1 MKIELSRF
9 IKHALYINGTAFRFT
24 KIGIIVF
31 IFQTSLLIQTGFSQ
45 TPDAFVKINRLDK
58 IIKIIDQ
65 SVVSAPAKTAASSS
79 PGAMIK
85 GLFQGTDWID
95 PSRSIIIGITFASVQ
110 PDILFFI
117 PFVKPNEN
125 FRTSYNA
132 IKGSDYYIISLSSGQ
147 QKNIVNKKMLAALKN
162 AAQSKADALISI
174 EIEVKRLLDGRDAQI
189 RQLIQN
195 MPLSSGDP
203 AVNSMMLTPA
213 EMRMALLKM
222 LAKARQLER
231 ITANTDFDDQIFKT
245 AFKLRAIDGSEM
257 AQLFDSG
264 GNQSFL
270 QGYQPESQIR
280 FQSHSFDVKGM
291 IELFNACFGS
301 VYAKSGVDF
310 DTILKISPYFTGET
324 AGGISYNR
332 NRMSFEMI
340 SVIKKKQ
347 STENFTETVYLPW
360 LLEYS
365 RNMSQILET
374 QIEGQMRPIYTR
386 TLDSTV
392 SGHKVVGVK
401 GQWPVLGA
409 NTGDAWMTYRM
420 RITTVGNFLI
430 IAPNDNRLKNLI
442 QLVNTLKRQPVGNTP
457 LMNMTVDLRG
467 YLKAMNHLRPG
478 SYGADRTFEKMGA
491 IRIALNFKDREAVFT
506 SSMRVQDIRTLATY
520 FDTQPVSKKR
530 RPPNKQTQKKVKQT
544 SPKLLAPP
552 VKAPRYSDTAVKN
565 ADYWLNKGLICATYG
580 NDLTAVRYFKK
591 ALALSPQRGD
601 IWFNQ
606 GISYGEMG
614 DFIEAIMAL
623 NKALELGFSEGLGLY
638 GRARVHLLAGATSK
652 ALEDFRHAAA
662 LGNNEAIHYMK
673 KRGIE

>member
-1 MKIELSRF
+1 MKFELSHF
-9 IKHALYINGTAFRFT
+9 IRRALYISGTAFRFT

-31 IFQTSLLIQTGFSQ
+31 IFQTSLLIQAGFSQ
-45 TPDAFVKINRLDK
+45 TPDAFIKINRLDK

-65 SVVSAPAKTAASSS
+65 SVVSASAKTAPSSS

-85 GLFQGTDWID
+85 GLLHGTDWID
-95 PSRSIIIGITFASVQ
+95 PSRSIIVGITFASVQ

-132 IKGSDYYIISLSSGQ
+132 IKGSDYYIIPLSSGQ
-147 QKNIVNKKMLAALKN
+147 QKSTVNKKMLAALKH
-162 AAQSKADALISI
+162 ATKSKTDALISI
-174 EIEVKRLLDGRDAQI
+174 EIKVKRLLDGRDAQI

-203 AVNSMMLTPA
+203 AANEMMLTPA
-213 EMRMALLKM
+213 EIRMMLLKI

-231 ITANTDFDDQIFKT
+231 ITANADFDDQTFKT
-245 AFKLRAIDGSEM
+245 AFKLHAIDGSEL

-340 SVIKKKQ
+340 SVINAKQ

-401 GQWPVLGA
+401 GQWPVG
-409 NTGDAWMTYRM
+409 NTGDAWMSYRM
-420 RITTVGNFLI
+420 RVTTVGNFLI

-442 QLVNTLKRQPVGNTP
+442 QLTNTMKRQPVGKTP

-467 YLKAMNHLRPG
+467 YLEAMNHLSPG
-478 SYGADRTFEKMGA
+478 GYGTNRTFKKMGA
-491 IRIALNFKDREAVFT
+491 IRIALNFKKREAVFT
-506 SSMRVQDIRTLATY
+506 SSMRVQGIRTLATY
-520 FDTQPVSKKR
+520 FDTQPVTKKR
-530 RPPNKQTQKKVKQT
+530 RPPIKQTQKKLKQK
-544 SPKLLAPP
+544 SPKPMDSPL
-552 VKAPRYSDTAVKN
+552 KAPRYSDTAVKN

-580 NDLTAVRYFKK
+580 NDPAAVRYFKK

-614 DFIEAIMAL
+614 DFIEAIEAL

-638 GRARVHLLAGATSK
+638 GRARVYLLVGETSK

-662 LGNNEAIHYMK
+662 LGNNDAIDYLE

>member
-1 MKIELSRF
+1 MKTEPFRF
-9 IKHALYINGTAFRFT
+9 IRRALFIT
-24 KIGIIVF
+24 GIIVF
-31 IFQTSLLIQTGFSQ
+31 IFQTPFLIQAGLSQ

-65 SVVSAPAKTAASSS
+65 SIVSAPAQTAPSSS

-85 GLFQGTDWID
+85 GLLQGTDWID
-95 PSRSIIIGITFASVQ
+95 PSRSIIIGITFSSVQ

-132 IKGSDYYIISLSSGQ
+132 IKGSDYYIIPLSSGE
-147 QKNIVNKKMLAALKN
+147 QKSTVNKKMLAALKH
-162 AAQSKADALISI
+162 AAKSKTDALISI
-174 EIEVKRLLDGRDAQI
+174 EIEVKRLLDGSDAQI

-203 AVNSMMLTPA
+203 AANEMMLTPS

-222 LAKARQLER
+222 IAKARQLER

-245 AFKLRAIDGSEM
+245 AFKLRAIDGSEI

-280 FQSHSFDVKGM
+280 FQSHSFDVRGM

-301 VYAKSGVDF
+301 VYAKSGIDF
-310 DTILKISPYFTGET
+310 DTILKISPYFTGESV
-324 AGGISYNR
+324 GGISYNR

-340 SVIKKKQ
+340 SVINAKQ
-347 STENFTETVYLPW
+347 STENFTEAVYLPW

-374 QIEGQMRPIYTR
+374 QIEGQRPIYTR

-401 GQWPVLGA
+401 GQWPVMGS
-409 NTGDAWMTYRM
+409 NTGDAWMSYRM
-420 RITTVGNFLI
+420 RVTTVGNFLI

-442 QLVNTLKRQPVGNTP
+442 QLANTLKRQPVGKTP
-457 LMNMTVDLRG
+457 LMNVTVDLRG

-478 SYGADRTFEKMGA
+478 SHGADRTFINMGA
-491 IRIALNFKDREAVFT
+491 IRIALNFKNREAVFT
-506 SSMRVQDIRTLATY
+506 SSMRVQDIQTLATY

-530 RPPNKQTQKKVKQT
+530 RPPIKQTRKKVKQT
-544 SPKLLAPP
+544 SPKPMDPP
-552 VKAPRYSDTAVKN
+552 VKAPRNSDTTVKN

-580 NDLTAVRYFKK
+580 NDPTAVRYFKK

-601 IWFNQ
+601 IWFHQ

-614 DFIEAIMAL
+614 DFIEAIIAL

-638 GRARVHLLAGATSK
+638 GRARVYLLAGETSK

-662 LGNNEAIHYMK
+662 LGNNDAIHYMK